1 MQRIELLRSSLEDL
15 ENSRVTLLNGELCLL
30 FSNDTGYDSL
40 VVGDGFTEARH
51 LPRISLNRSGGSTF
65 LGIANPTTDPGSP
78 LSDIFYLAKESGE
91 YKLFGDITLEEG
103 EIALLLWKY
112 GGWTKITVLEQ
123 VSSII
128 EVTNRLKELSEKV
141 VLGISLGGN
150 ILERNEDGT
159 VTIPVDSE
167 LSNTSPNPIQ
177 NKVVSN
183 VLDWY
188 EGD

>member
-40 VVGDGFTEARH
+40 ILGDGFTEARH

-65 LGIANPTTDPGSP
+65 LGMATPDTDPGTP
-78 LSDIFYLAKESGE
+78 LSDVFYFAKEAGK
-91 YKLFGDITLEEG
+91 YKKFGDITIEIG
-103 EIALLLWKY
+103 EIAMLLWKY

-123 VSSII
+123 MSDTTEVI
-128 EVTNRLKELSEKV
+128 ERLKELNEKV
-141 VLGISLGGN
+141 VMGINLGGTV
-150 ILERNEDGT
+150 LMRNEDGT
-159 VTIPVDSE
+159 VTIPVDNE
-167 LSNTSPNPIQ
+167 LNNNSPNPIQ
-177 NKVVSN
+177 NQVVSN